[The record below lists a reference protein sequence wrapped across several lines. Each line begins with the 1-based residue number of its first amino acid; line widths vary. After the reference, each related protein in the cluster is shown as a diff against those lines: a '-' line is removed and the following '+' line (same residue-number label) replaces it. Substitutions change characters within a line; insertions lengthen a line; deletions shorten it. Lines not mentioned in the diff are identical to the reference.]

1 MQKDL
6 EQIFDFFLFLEKLS
20 INKRW
25 GSTNTFIKK
34 ESIADHSFRVLVIVF
49 VMYKKLKPNIDLL
62 KILKIALI
70 HDIIEWVVGD
80 TDYNSVYLG
89 LVSKE
94 EKAEKEL
101 MAIQK
106 IRESLPEKIGN
117 KIFFLWMDYEKAIT
131 KEAKFVKA
139 LEKTESILHT
149 IYYGDSYINIV
160 DKFAT
165 YCDNAMKECSELHP
179 YYAEVKRKL
188 KEVCQSGWLDWKDSY
203 DMEETMEDFEKIFNF
218 FQLTQK
224 LKEQKRFGHTPEM
237 QNYRDTIAEHSFR
250 LVFFVF
256 ICSHYFARQI
266 DREKVLKIALFHDIP
281 ETIVGDI
288 DSALIYKGIVKK
300 KEKYFK
306 ERKAM
311 EDIVAILPYEIGEEI
326 FSLWEEYEK
335 WETKEA
341 QIVKALDKFESIL
354 HMLYYGYECFDNPD
368 IIATHCDIHFKKVP
382 ELLPLLKILKTRL
395 KEEYKKWWKDWKREY
410 DEVFL

>member
-1 MQKDL
+1 MQDGEK
-6 EQIFDFFLFLEKLS
+6 IFDFILFLEKLS

-25 GSTNTFIKK
+25 TKTDSFLIK
-34 ESIADHSFRVLVIVF
+34 ESISDHSFRVLLIVF
-49 VMYKKLKPNIDLL
+49 VMYRKLKPNIDLL
-62 KILKIALI
+62 KTLKIALV
-70 HDIIEWVVGD
+70 HDIIEGVVGD

-101 MAIQK
+101 EAIQK

-117 KIFFLWMDYEKAIT
+117 EIFFLWMDYEKAIT

-188 KEVCQSGWLDWKDSY
+188 KEVCQSGGLDWKDSY
-203 DMEETMEDFEKIFNF
+203 DMEETMEDFEKIFTF
-218 FQLTQK
+218 FQLAQK
-224 LKEQKRFGHTPEM
+224 LKETERYGASPEVKEKS
-237 QNYRDTIAEHSFR
+237 TVAEHTFR
-250 LVFFVF
+250 LVFIVF
-256 ICSHYFARQI
+256 LVKEFFEVDI
-266 DREKVLKIALFHDIP
+266 DLLKAFNIAIFHDIA
-281 ETIVGDI
+281 ETLTEEI
-288 DSALIYKGIVKK
+288 DCVLIYKGIVS
-300 KEKYFK
+300 KEEKSK
-306 ERKAM
+306 NELVAM
-311 EDIVAILPYEIGEEI
+311 QKIREMLPHEIGDEI

-335 WETKEA
+335 GETKEA
-341 QIVKALDKFESIL
+341 QIVKAFDKFEGISHL
-354 HMLYYGYECFDNPD
+354 LYYGYENFDEPD
-368 IIATHCDIHFKKVP
+368 IIATHCDTHFKKVP

-395 KEEYKKWWKDWKREY
+395 KEEYKKWGKDWKREY